1 MKQYFIYA
9 SLALLCW
16 SCQDSTIINEDE
28 TPPSISSTKQIED
41 NVINVKFTKEI
52 ISQIDNN
59 KKSTYFTNR

>member
-16 SCQDSTIINEDE
+16 SCQDSAIINENE
-28 TPPSISSTKQIED
+28 TLPSVSSTKQIEE
-41 NVINVKFTKEI
+41 NLINVKFTKEV

-59 KKSTYFTNR
+59 KNQLT